1 MQTIWAETFYLILKS
16 IINFLKSETMR
27 NLKFFATAIFATVL
41 FVSCSNDDDNTPEPV
56 NEEEVITT
64 LTVTLTPNSGGMPVT
79 LQTRDLDGDGPNPP
93 VITSGNL
100 TAGVMY
106 NGTLV
111 LLNETVNP
119 PENITEEVEEE
130 DEDHQFFYTIGGGLD
145 VTTEYDNFDGE
156 GNPLGTEFTLTAGT
170 VSSGTLTFTLRHL
183 PTKPNT
189 GLGDAG
195 GETDIA
201 ATFNVMVQ

>member
-1 MQTIWAETFYLILKS
+1 MK
-16 IINFLKSETMR
+16 NVKFL
-27 NLKFFATAIFATVL
+27 ATAIFATVL
-41 FVSCSNDDDNTPEPV
+41 FVSCSNDDDTPEPV

-64 LTVTLTPNSGGMPVT
+64 LTVTLSPNGGGTAIT
-79 LQTRDLDGDGPNPP
+79 LQTRDLDGDGPNAP
-93 VITSGNL
+93 VVTVSGSL
-100 TAGVMY
+100 ATGVTY
-106 NGTLV
+106 SGTIV

-119 PENITEEVEEE
+119 PEIITEEVEEE
-130 DEDHQFFYTIGGGLD
+130 NLDHQFFYTLGGGLD
-145 VTTEYDNFDGE
+145 VTTAYSNFDDN

-170 VSSGTLTFTLRHL
+170 ASSGKLTFTLRHE

-201 ATFNVMVQ
+201 ATFNVAVQ

>member
-1 MQTIWAETFYLILKS
+1 MKKVK
-16 IINFLKSETMR
+16 FLSTVV
-27 NLKFFATAIFATVL
+27 LTTLLFTA
-41 FVSCSNDDDNTPEPV
+41 CSNDDGTPEPV

-64 LTVTLTPNSGGMPVT
+64 MTVTLTPNGGGTLIT
-79 LQTRDLDGDGPNPP
+79 LQTRDLDGDGPNAP
-93 VITSGNL
+93 VVDVSGDL
-100 TAGVMY
+100 AAGVTY
-106 NGTLV
+106 NGTIV

-130 DEDHQFFYTIGGGLD
+130 DEDHQFFYTIGSGLD
-145 VTTEYDNFDGE
+145 VTTAYGNFDNN
-156 GNPLGTEFTLTAGT
+156 GNPLGTDFTLTAGS
-170 VSSGTLTFTLRHL
+170 VSSGTLTFTLRHE

-201 ATFNVMVQ
+201 VAFNVTIQ